1 MLKVYFQLLLQKLAH
16 FKRYFIAIAI
26 TLLVLSSIKL
36 FIFSFTDDSI
46 SDSNYEDYFNS
57 SYKVFSIRI
66 PKNLNFAGEKTPIRD
81 FSVREAM
88 ERELVINTYWQSQ
101 TLLLHK
107 RANRW
112 FTIIEPIL
120 EKNGIPDDF
129 KYIPLIESQL
139 TNVVSPQ
146 GATGFWQLVEPTARQ
161 YGLEITEDVDERYN
175 VAKSTEAACKYFKEA
190 YKQFNNW
197 TLVAAS
203 YNLGMTGVQSQLDRQ
218 KVSSYYD
225 VLLTE
230 ETARYIYRLLAMK
243 EIISRPKVYGFILRK
258 KDLYPVIPT
267 KKITI
272 DSTIHS
278 LADFALT
285 EGINYK
291 YLKLFNPWLRTG
303 SLNNPDRKKYILE
316 LPKNG
321 DKFYDVDGNYYGSDV
336 LTKKDSVNLV
346 VEPHVFAPKDSL
358 APKTIT
364 HLVKEGETL
373 ESIAKLYNTSSEE
386 LKLWNKLPEKSD
398 LKLNQELTIFVK

>member
-1 MLKVYFQLLLQKLAH
+1 MFKVYFQLFLQKLNQY
-16 FKRYFIAIAI
+16 KRYFIAFAGI
-26 TLLVLSSIKL
+26 LLLLSLIKL
-36 FIFSFTDDSI
+36 FSYSFSDSI
-46 SDSNYEDYFNS
+46 SDANYEDYFNT

-112 FTIIEPIL
+112 FPIIEPIL
-120 EKNGIPDDF
+120 KKNDIPEDF

-146 GATGFWQLVEPTARQ
+146 GATGFWQLVESTAKQ

-175 VAKSTEAACKYFKEA
+175 VVKSTEAACKYFKEA

-203 YNLGMTGVQSQLDRQ
+203 YNLGMTGVQSQLNRQ
-218 KVSSYYD
+218 KVRSYYD

-267 KKITI
+267 KKIVI
-272 DSTIHS
+272 DSSVRS
-278 LADFALT
+278 LADFAIT

-303 SLNNPDRKKYILE
+303 SLSNPEKKKYIIE
-316 LPKNG
+316 VPKNG
-321 DKFYDVDGNYYGSDV
+321 NKFYDLDGNYYGSDIM
-336 LTKKDSVNLV
+336 TAKDSVNLI
-346 VEPHVFAPKDSL
+346 VEPHLKADSTSHKD
-358 APKTIT
+358 IV
-364 HLVKEGETL
+364 HIVKEGETL
-373 ESIAKLYNTSSEE
+373 ETIAKLYNTSPEE
-386 LKLWNKLPEKSD
+386 LKVWNNLPEKTD